1 MEDRLVEITATEQK
15 EKRMQR
21 NENSLRDLWDIKH
34 INIRIIEGEEK
45 EKGPEKVYE
54 DIITENIFNM
64 GKERLTQVQKV
75 QIVPYKIN
83 PRRIM
88 PRQT

>member
-1 MEDRLVEITATEQK
+1 MEITATEQK

-45 EKGPEKVYE
+45 ECSTEKLFE
-54 DIITENIFNM
+54 ENN
-64 GKERLTQVQKV
+64 G
-75 QIVPYKIN
+75 
-83 PRRIM
+83 
-88 PRQT
+88 

>member
-1 MEDRLVEITATEQK
+1 MEITATEQK

-45 EKGPEKVYE
+45 ENGPEKLYE
-54 DIITENIFNM
+54 EIITENIFNM
-64 GKERLTQVQKV
+64 GKERPTQVQKV